1 MKKFNFKA
9 SAKKTFDIEISSL
22 KNLSNSIEESFNEA
36 CEAILKCNSSV
47 IIIGVGKSGHV
58 GRKISA
64 TLASTG
70 TKAYFIHPTEAAHGD
85 MGVIDKKDVI
95 ILISNSGESEEII
108 SILPSLR
115 RSSAKIISITN
126 NKDSTISSGS
136 DIKIYLHVSREA
148 CPHNLAPTSSTTAS
162 MVLGDALSIAL
173 LESRGFKKEDFAISH
188 PGGKL
193 GKRLITK
200 VSDLAIFGKD
210 LPAVDEKT
218 VLIDAMEEVSNKGLG
233 VTFVKNKNRIIGIF
247 TDGDLRRCINEGYNL
262 NTTQIKKVMTKKFK
276 FINEDDLA
284 VNAANIMENNKI
296 LTLAVKSGNKITG
309 LITMHNLMQA
319 KIL

>member
-1 MKKFNFKA
+1 MKKYNFKA

-22 KNLSNSIEESFNEA
+22 KNLSNSIENSFNEA
-36 CEAILKCNSSV
+36 CETILKCNSSV

-70 TKAYFIHPTEAAHGD
+70 TRAYFIHPTEAAHGD
-85 MGVIDKKDVI
+85 MGIIDKKDVI

-126 NKDSTISSGS
+126 NKDSTISLGS
-136 DIKIYLHVSREA
+136 DIKIHLHVSREA

-210 LPAVDEKT
+210 LPVVDEKT
-218 VLIDAMEEVSNKGLG
+218 VLIDAMVEVSNKALG
-233 VTFVKNKNRIIGIF
+233 VTLIKEKNRIVGIF

-276 FINEDDLA
+276 FINEDELA

-296 LTLAVKSGNKITG
+296 LSLAVKSGNKITG